1 MKKKTIGILA
11 TSVAVC
17 ALCIVTDA
25 SAIAKGGGGGG
36 RTAEVVGMAEVVV
49 GTAEAVATAG
59 AVAFMDLLPMVAAG
73 TLVMGGVAM
82 LTAFRRTPTTDMDLL
97 VTP

>member
-1 MKKKTIGILA
+1 LRFARFASSRTLLQSQK
-11 TSVAVC
+11 AVE
-17 ALCIVTDA
+17 AV
-25 SAIAKGGGGGG
+25 G
-36 RTAEVVGMAEVVV
+36 TAEVVGMAEVVV
-49 GTAEAVATAG
+49 GTAEVVATAV

>member
-1 MKKKTIGILA
+1 VEVVG
-11 TSVAVC
+11 V
-17 ALCIVTDA
+17 
-25 SAIAKGGGGGG
+25 
-36 RTAEVVGMAEVVV
+36 AEVV
-49 GTAEAVATAG
+49 ATG

>member
-49 GTAEAVATAG
+49 GTAEAVATAEV
-59 AVAFMDLLPMVAAG
+59 VAFMDLLPMVAG
-73 TLVMGGVAM
+73 RTLVMGGVAM
-82 LTAFRRTPTTDMDLL
+82 LTRRTPTTNMDLL

>member
-1 MKKKTIGILA
+1 VG
-11 TSVAVC
+11 
-17 ALCIVTDA
+17 
-25 SAIAKGGGGGG
+25 
-36 RTAEVVGMAEVVV
+36 TAEVVGMAEVVV
-49 GTAEAVATAG
+49 GTAEVVATG

>member
-1 MKKKTIGILA
+1 
-11 TSVAVC
+11 
-17 ALCIVTDA
+17 
-25 SAIAKGGGGGG
+25 
-36 RTAEVVGMAEVVV
+36 MAEVVV
-49 GTAEAVATAG
+49 GTAEVVATG

>member
-1 MKKKTIGILA
+1 LRFARFASSRTLLQSQK
-11 TSVAVC
+11 AVE
-17 ALCIVTDA
+17 AV
-25 SAIAKGGGGGG
+25 G
-36 RTAEVVGMAEVVV
+36 TAEVVGMAEVVV
-49 GTAEAVATAG
+49 GTAEVVATG
-59 AVAFMDLLPMVAAG
+59 AVAFMDLLLMVAAG